1 MVAAMPEYFVHELAR
16 CESARIGEG
25 SRIWAF
31 AHVLPQAV
39 VGRDCNLCDHV
50 FLENDVIVGDRVT
63 IKSGVQLWDGLRVGD
78 DVFIGPNVSF
88 ANDPFPRSKRRP
100 AEFARTTIGPGAS
113 IGAGATILPGVVIG
127 PRAMV
132 GAGAVVSR
140 DVPAFSIVVGN
151 PARIAGYVDAQDQ
164 RIGRRLSFTSG
175 AAPLQG
181 VGGVLQIPLMLGVD
195 MRGKVAVAEH
205 GRELPFVPRR
215 VFAVYDVP
223 SIQVRGEHAHRIC
236 EEFLVCVSG
245 QVTVGVDDG
254 KGRDEYVLDNPRI
267 GLYIPARVWTV
278 QYRYTDHAV
287 LVVAASHSYDPDDY
301 IRDYAKFLEFV
312 QMGGSDPRQAP

>member
-31 AHVLPQAV
+31 AHVLPQAI

-100 AEFARTTIGPGAS
+100 AEFVRTTIGPGAS

-127 PRAMV
+127 RRAMV
-132 GAGAVVSR
+132 GAGAVVTR

-164 RIGRRLSFTSG
+164 RVSRGSPSG
-175 AAPLQG
+175 AAAPPAG
-181 VGGVLQIPLMLGVD
+181 VRGVRLHALFTGGDL
-195 MRGKVAVAEH
+195 RGRVAVAEQ
-205 GRELPFVPRR
+205 GSLLPFIPRR
-215 VFAVYDVP
+215 IFMVYDVP
-223 SIQVRGEHAHRIC
+223 SLEVRGEHAHRVCEQFLIC
-236 EEFLVCVSG
+236 VAG
-245 QVTVGVDDG
+245 QVTVAVDDG
-254 KGRDEYVLDNPRI
+254 HFRDEYLLDSPGL
-267 GLYIPARVWTV
+267 GLYVPSMVWAV
-278 QYRYTDHAV
+278 QYRYTADAV
-287 LVVAASHSYDPDDY
+287 LVVAASHAYDPDDY
-301 IRDYAKFLEFV
+301 IRDYRQFLALVGVEEPAASH
-312 QMGGSDPRQAP
+312 GL